1 MENTKINYDRD
12 ADVLYI
18 SFSQSKNVT
27 GVELTDNVLLRLD
40 VGNESNQP
48 PKAVGLTFISFEKM
62 MQAHQDDPV
71 IVSLANLRQLPEE
84 LWQAILTVVTTAPVS
99 DYLAVNLS
107 LSPQTPPLPELQA
120 A

>member
-1 MENTKINYDRD
+1 MENTKINYDRE

-18 SFSQSKNVT
+18 SFGQSQNVT
-27 GVELTDNVLLRLD
+27 GVELAGNVLLRLD
-40 VGNESNQP
+40 VGKAPNQP

-62 MQAHQDDPV
+62 MKAHHDSPV

-84 LWQAILTVVTTAPVS
+84 LWQAVLTVVTTAPVS
-99 DYLAVNLS
+99 DYLAVNLL